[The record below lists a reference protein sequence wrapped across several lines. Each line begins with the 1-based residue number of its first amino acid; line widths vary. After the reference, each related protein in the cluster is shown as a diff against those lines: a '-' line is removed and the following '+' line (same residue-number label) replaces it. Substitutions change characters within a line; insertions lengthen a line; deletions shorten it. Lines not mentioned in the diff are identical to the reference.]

1 MADGPLIRPFWRALD
16 AVDYWIT
23 QLRLYIADAI
33 CGSEPSVPVD
43 QERAFSSVAPQTSH
57 QSETTSGEAQFRGV

>member
-43 QERAFSSVAPQTSH
+43 QERAFSSCCAADQPPVGNH
-57 QSETTSGEAQFRGV
+57 QR